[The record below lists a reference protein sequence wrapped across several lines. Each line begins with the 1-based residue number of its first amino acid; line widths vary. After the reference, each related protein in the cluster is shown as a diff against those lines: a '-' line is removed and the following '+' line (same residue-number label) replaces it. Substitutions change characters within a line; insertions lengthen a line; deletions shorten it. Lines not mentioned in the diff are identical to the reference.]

1 MVAGMDPTTEQIV
14 AGLSLAD
21 KVRLVS
27 GRDVWRTEAVTAPGL
42 PHGGVE
48 SVMMSDGPHGLRK
61 QEASGDHLGVGG
73 SRPATCFPTAVTLA
87 SSWDPDLLFEVG
99 AAVGAE
105 ARSEQ
110 VAVVLGPGLNIKRHP
125 FCGRN
130 FEYLSEDPL
139 LSGKLAAA
147 MVRGIQS
154 VGVGACLKHFA
165 ANNQE
170 TNRLVV
176 DAVVDERAL
185 REIYLTGFEIAI
197 KEAQPWTVMAAYNQ
211 LNGEYCC
218 ENPALLTGILRGEWS
233 FTGLVMS
240 DWGGTNE
247 RVSGLKAGLDLE
259 MPGNGGLSDAAIVT
273 AIQAGVLSVT
283 ELDANVRRVVDLA
296 RRASAA
302 PASLEAPASPEAH
315 HDLARRVAADC
326 TVLLTN
332 NGLLP
337 LASPCSVAVIGAFAE
352 HPRFQGAGSSLVN
365 PTRVEKAMDALLGR
379 ADVRVSYAA
388 GYDPVTSVPDDQLLA
403 EAVDVAATAD
413 VVLLMIGLPGSYESE
428 GFDRTHLGLPVQHDR
443 LVETVTAANPNT
455 VVVLSNGS
463 PVAMPWVDRPA
474 AIVEAYLSGQAG
486 GAALVD
492 VLFGDAEPA
501 GRLAETFPRAA
512 ADVPSNPY
520 FPGAPR
526 QVEYREG
533 IYVGYRY
540 YDSAG
545 TPVLFPFGH
554 GLSYTT
560 FEFGPVSATPT
571 EVRVTVGNCGC
582 RRGAEVVQVYVHDVE
597 GSVHR
602 PEQELR
608 AFSKVW
614 LDPGESR
621 EVVIPLD
628 RRAFASYDVAAAGWL
643 VEAGE
648 FEVRVG
654 ASSRDIRGSAVVVVD
669 SDRGPAPS
677 QAPPGLVAHGD
688 AAFAAMLGRPIP
700 TAPSRRP
707 FTRTS
712 QIGDLQGSTVGRVL
726 RRALYRVLTP
736 GITKVAVGDDALAKM
751 MVRAVD
757 EAPLRTIAQ
766 FGGGR
771 VTWAELDGLIDVLNG
786 RPVAA
791 IGRAARGVSAAI
803 VGVIRR

>member
-1 MVAGMDPTTEQIV
+1 MEPTTEQIV

-27 GRDVWRTEAVTAPGL
+27 GRDVWRTEAVAVPGL
-42 PHGGVE
+42 THGVQ
-48 SVMMSDGPHGLRK
+48 SVMLSDGPHGLRK
-61 QEASGDHLGVGG
+61 QEVSGDHLGVGG

-87 SSWDPDLLFEVG
+87 SSWDPDLLFAVG

-125 FCGRN
+125 YCGRN

-176 DAVVDERAL
+176 DAVVDARAL

-197 KEAQPWTVMAAYNQ
+197 KEAKPWTVMAAYNQ

-218 ENPALLTGILRGEWS
+218 ENAALLTGILREEWG

-240 DWGGTNE
+240 DWGGTND
-247 RVSGLKAGLDLE
+247 RVAGLLAGLDLE
-259 MPGNGGLSDAAIVT
+259 MPGNGGLSDAAVAT
-273 AIQAGVLSVT
+273 AIHSGVLSAT
-283 ELDANVRRVVDLA
+283 ELDACVRRVVDLA
-296 RRASAA
+296 RRSAA
-302 PASLEAPASPEAH
+302 APPRQDAPAPAYAH

-337 LASPCSVAVIGAFAE
+337 LASPCSVAVIGAFAKQ
-352 HPRFQGAGSSLVN
+352 PRFQGAGSSLVN
-365 PTRVEKAMDALLGR
+365 PTRVETTMDALLSR
-379 ADVRVSYAA
+379 ADVQVSYAA
-388 GYDPVTSVPDDQLLA
+388 GYDPVTSVPDDQLLS
-403 EAVDVAATAD
+403 EAVEAAASTD

-428 GFDRTHLGLPVQHDR
+428 GFDRTHLGLPLQHDR
-443 LVETVTAANPNT
+443 LVESVTAANPNT

-463 PVAMPWVDRPA
+463 PVAIPWVDRPA
-474 AIVEAYLSGQAG
+474 AIVEGYLSGQAG

-512 ADVPSNPY
+512 ADVPSDPY

-560 FEFGPVSATPT
+560 FEFGSVSATPT
-571 EVRVTVGNCGC
+571 EVRVTVSNSGR
-582 RRGAEVVQVYVHDVE
+582 RRGAEVVQVYVHDLE
-597 GSVHR
+597 ASVHR

-621 EVVIPLD
+621 EVVLPLNH
-628 RRAFASYDVAAAGWL
+628 RAFASYDVGAAGWL
-643 VEAGE
+643 VEAGD
-648 FEVRVG
+648 FEIRVG
-654 ASSRDIRGSAVVVVD
+654 ASSRDIRGTAVVSVD
-669 SDRGPAPS
+669 SDRAPAPS
-677 QAPPGLVAHGD
+677 LAPPGLVAHGD

-700 TAPSRRP
+700 TAPNRRP

-712 QIGDLQGSTVGRVL
+712 QVGDLQGSTVGRIL
-726 RRALYRVLTP
+726 RRVLYRGLTP
-736 GITKVAVGDDALAKM
+736 GLSKVAGGDDVLAKK

-757 EAPLRTIAQ
+757 EAPLRSIAQ

-771 VTWAELDGLIDVLNG
+771 VTWAELDGLLDVLNG

-791 IGRAARGVSAAI
+791 LGRAARGVSAAI
-803 VGVIRR
+803 ANASRR